1 MDLVTHDSKHI
12 EYNPDCPLARGFVF
26 QIWYPF
32 MVEDYPWI
40 CSLFDV
46 VTVFIGMILFCYYKI
61 IPMSLILF
69 LLGQIT
75 LLKHDIRQLNIENI
89 SNVCGLKKSGENKL
103 KDCVKSHQLII
114 RLMNWIQHSLKEII
128 LIQYVSYVLD
138 TAAFMIPTLTS
149 KSIADVIYNSVMWVD
164 ANESDKKVLLL
175 MMLRSQ
181 QKLALKSTALGE
193 MSLICFTKIMKL
205 CYTVC
210 TFFTTM
216 YDK

>member
-1 MDLVTHDSKHI
+1 
-12 EYNPDCPLARGFVF
+12 
-26 QIWYPF
+26 
-32 MVEDYPWI
+32 
-40 CSLFDV
+40 
-46 VTVFIGMILFCYYKI
+46 MILFCYYKI

-75 LLKHDIRQLNIENI
+75 LLKHDIRHVNIENA
-89 SNVCGLKKSGENKL
+89 NDVCVVKKSTENKL
-103 KDCVKSHQLII
+103 RDCVKSHQLII

-138 TAAFMIPTLTS
+138 TAAFMIPTLTEESLQLKLRCFAGFTMTVIQMYFFFWFANEIQEES
-149 KSIADVIYNSVMWVD
+149 KSIADVIYNDVIWVD
-164 ANESDKKVLLL
+164 ASESDKKVLMT